1 MLTYGGAPGLA
12 GRLAEEAA
20 AVTAL
25 LGAMAS
31 CEHRPPTRSIR
42 SLSCVV
48 AGQGT
53 PTDL

>member
-1 MLTYGGAPGLA
+1 MQKVLTYGGEPGLA

-31 CEHRPPTRSIR
+31 CEHRPPTRRTSD
-42 SLSCVV
+42 
-48 AGQGT
+48 
-53 PTDL
+53 P